1 MTNQNWTFKNTNK
14 PDENLFGLTSNETLV
29 ISGDSHRT
37 IQYYGENTTPIYS
50 LFYFFLNI
58 PALNI

>member
-29 ISGDSHRT
+29 ISVDSHRT
-37 IQYYGENTTPIYS
+37 IQYYGENTTP
-50 LFYFFLNI
+50 FF
-58 PALNI
+58 

>member
-37 IQYYGENTTPIYS
+37 STSVRKYYTNIFS
-50 LFYFFLNI
+50 FLFFLNI